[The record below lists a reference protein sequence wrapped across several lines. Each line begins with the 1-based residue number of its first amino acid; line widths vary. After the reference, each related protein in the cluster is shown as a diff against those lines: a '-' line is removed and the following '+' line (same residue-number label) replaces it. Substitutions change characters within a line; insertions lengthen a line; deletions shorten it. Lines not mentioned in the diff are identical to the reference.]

1 MVYFCYEI
9 SRSAGGFTLS
19 KPNLS
24 TTSRFVFVSAI
35 PFCPDL
41 QTDLQT
47 VRYFTFKE
55 EVIFS
60 FEDFAHLRCLYL
72 GCSTGLYEFYG
83 FSAEISLKQD
93 FDCILGVKSIFR
105 IIAVLT
111 FGEIDTVNIID
122 SLEIDF

>member
-1 MVYFCYEI
+1 MKYRAC
-9 SRSAGGFTLS
+9 GFRLS

-93 FDCILGVKSIFR
+93 FDCILGVRSIFR

-111 FGEIDTVNIID
+111 FGKIDTVNIID
-122 SLEIDF
+122 SLEINF